1 MRKNRK
7 KVHEMSRKAELLEAI
22 DNDATLEPLI
32 DDMIYLEE
40 ELEYLRK
47 LPKIKVHPKDN
58 TKQKPTPAARLYR
71 EALTNYTT
79 IIRLLLRAK
88 GLDEDDDTSPL
99 REWAKKRLEV

>member
-1 MRKNRK
+1 
-7 KVHEMSRKAELLEAI
+7 MSRKDDLLEAI

-40 ELEYLRK
+40 QLDYLRK
-47 LPKIKVHPKDN
+47 LPKLKVHPKDK

-71 EALTNYTT
+71 EALTNYTN

-88 GLDEDDDTSPL
+88 GIDENDETSPL
-99 REWAKKRLEV
+99 REWAKKRLEG

>member
-1 MRKNRK
+1 
-7 KVHEMSRKAELLEAI
+7 MSRKADLLEAI
-22 DNDATLEPLI
+22 DNDPTLEPLI

-40 ELEYLRK
+40 QLDYLRT
-47 LPKIKVHPKDN
+47 LPKIKVHPKDK

-71 EALTNYTT
+71 EALANYTN

-88 GLDEDDDTSPL
+88 GIDENDETSPL